1 MRKNFEEM
9 KEKKI
14 PFTKFDLI
22 ILGIVLILAVTAIAV
37 AFAGNQTPTVCK
49 IFQNGK
55 CIRVVKLKDIGGGFG
70 ETVAISRVFEYNDVR
85 IIVYND
91 GVEVVHADCY
101 DEACKSAGKITKK
114 GECIECAPS
123 RIAVTLE

>member
-14 PFTKFDLI
+14 PFTKYDFL
-22 ILGIVLILAVTAIAV
+22 ILGIVLILVVTAIVV
-37 AFAGNQTPTVCK
+37 AFTGNQAPTVCK
-49 IFQNGK
+49 IFKDGK
-55 CIRVVKLKDIGGGFG
+55 CVRVVNLKELG
-70 ETVAISRVFEYNDVR
+70 VSRVVEYNRVR
-85 IIVYND
+85 IIVYAD
-91 GVEVVHADCY
+91 GVEVVHTDCY
-101 DEACKSAGKITKK
+101 DEACMKSGKITKK